1 MFQQGVSSSL
11 MGQKNIVI
19 RMLNAVL
26 ANLHADGEL
35 CVAFELYVS
44 EGDDQYTDWPAWS
57 DIEHFYNCKVQVN

>member
-1 MFQQGVSSSL
+1 
-11 MGQKNIVI
+11 
-19 RMLNAVL
+19 MLNAVL